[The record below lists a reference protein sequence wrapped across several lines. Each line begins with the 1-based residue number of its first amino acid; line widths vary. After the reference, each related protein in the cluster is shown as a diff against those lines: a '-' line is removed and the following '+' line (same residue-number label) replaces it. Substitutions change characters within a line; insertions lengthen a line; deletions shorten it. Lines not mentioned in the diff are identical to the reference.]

1 MRSFSKRLTRRIV
14 LALMLMM
21 AVVTVFILGVSTSWM
36 VFKTRYYYQALMDVE
51 NETIEKE
58 LYSVE
63 TAIANSIDDVEEH
76 IATPEGMFAALKD
89 ELKNNPQVVGF
100 FAAFEADRYP
110 SQGRWFE
117 PYAVWRDGQIET
129 MQVGSDVH
137 DYFSSEWYQKALQTD
152 SGGYWSEPYFDEE
165 GAKMLVCS
173 YAVPIRDKDGR
184 KIGVFGAD
192 VSLDWLHT
200 QLLQLD
206 VKSNRESTVPIK
218 EDYKDKQII
227 WPYCFIVGRNGT
239 YIAHPEK
246 QRILRDNFF
255 ETMRQMPDS
264 AAHKLLNDMD
274 NGQRDYVKTVIDGV
288 TSYVFYTPLEHT
300 GWSMAIV
307 VPRLNLL
314 VPALAFCIVL
324 LVIITLGLLAVYTIC
339 RITIQRSTLPLKFL
353 AKSAVEVG
361 KGNFN
366 APLPDLRH
374 DDEIRLLRDSFG
386 NMQQSLS
393 QYIDELKTT
402 TAQKTAIESELAIAR
417 DIQLSMLPTEFTDR
431 SDIHIDAMLTPA
443 KAVGGDFYDYF
454 IREKSLY
461 FCVGDVSGKGV
472 PAALVM
478 AMARSAFRLL
488 AESESEPARIVGRMN
503 DRMLRD
509 SDSSFFITF
518 FVGMLDLDTGH
529 LRYCNAGHKAPYILS
544 GELRVKSDGSVVSV
558 LPVER
563 NLPIAAMPDW
573 EFMAQET
580 VLSPGDMLFLYTDG
594 LDEAEDACHQM
605 FGKQR
610 IKEHLQ
616 TMPRHPGTVIER
628 MKQAVSNFV
637 DGSEQ
642 SDDLTM
648 LALQWK
654 N

>member
-21 AVVTVFILGVSTSWM
+21 AVVTVFILGVAISWM
-36 VFKTRYYYQALMDVE
+36 IFKTRYYYQALMDVE

-89 ELKNNPQVVGF
+89 ELKTNPQIVGL

-117 PYAVWRDGQIET
+117 PYAVWRDGQ
-129 MQVGSDVH
+129 
-137 DYFSSEWYQKALQTD
+137 
-152 SGGYWSEPYFDEE
+152 
-165 GAKMLVCS
+165 
-173 YAVPIRDKDGR
+173 
-184 KIGVFGAD
+184 
-192 VSLDWLHT
+192 LHT

-206 VKSNRESTVPIK
+206 VKSNREGTVSIN
-218 EDYKDKQII
+218 EDYKGKKNI

-255 ETMRQMPDS
+255 ETMRQKPDS
-264 AAHKLLNDMD
+264 AAHKLVNDMD
-274 NGQRDYVKTVIDGV
+274 NGQRDYAKTVIDGV

-417 DIQLSMLPTEFTDR
+417 DIQLSMLPTEYTDS

-454 IREKSLY
+454 VREKSLY
-461 FCVGDVSGKGV
+461 FCIGDVSGKGV

-518 FVGMLDLDTGH
+518 FVGILDLDTGH

-616 TMPRHPGTVIER
+616 SMPRHPGTVIEL

-637 DGSEQ
+637 GDSEQ

>member
-1 MRSFSKRLTRRIV
+1 MRSFSKRLTWHIV
-14 LALMLMM
+14 LALMLTM
-21 AVVTVFILGVSTSWM
+21 AVVTAFILGVSISWM
-36 VFKTRYYYQALMDVE
+36 NYKTRYYYQALMDVE
-51 NETIEKE
+51 NETIEKQ

-63 TAIANSIDDVEEH
+63 TTIANSIDDVQEH
-76 IATPEGMFAALKD
+76 IATPEGIFAALKD
-89 ELKNNPQVVGF
+89 ELKCNPQIVGF

-110 SQGRWFE
+110 GQGRWFE
-117 PYAVWRDGQIET
+117 AYAVWRDGQIET
-129 MQVGSDVH
+129 MQVGSDAH

-152 SGGYWSEPYFDEE
+152 SVGYWSEPYFDED
-165 GAKMLVCS
+165 GAKMLICS

-206 VKSNRESTVPIK
+206 VKSNRESTVSMS
-218 EDYKDKQII
+218 ESYKNHKNL
-227 WPYCFIVGRNGT
+227 WSYCFIVGRDGT

-246 QRILRDNFF
+246 HRILRDNFF

-264 AAHKLLNDMD
+264 AAHKLANDMD
-274 NGQRDYVKTVIDGV
+274 TGKRDHVKTVIDGV
-288 TSYVFYTPLEHT
+288 TSYVFYTTLEHT

-314 VPALAFCIVL
+314 VPALAFSMVL
-324 LVIITLGLLAVYTIC
+324 LFIISLGLLAVYAIC
-339 RITIQRSTLPLKFL
+339 RITIRRSTLPLKFL
-353 AKSAVEVG
+353 AKSADDVA

-366 APLPDLRH
+366 APLPSLRH

-393 QYIDELKTT
+393 RYIEELKTT

-417 DIQLSMLPTEFTDR
+417 NIQLSMLPTDFTDC
-431 SDIHIDAMLTPA
+431 SDIHVEAMLTPA

-454 IREKSLY
+454 IHEKTFY

-472 PAALVM
+472 PAALLM

-488 AESESEPARIVGRMN
+488 AESESEPVRIVGRMN
-503 DRMLRD
+503 DQMLRD
-509 SDSSFFITF
+509 SDSSFFITL
-518 FVGMLDLDTGH
+518 FVGMLDLDTGL
-529 LRYCNAGHKAPYILS
+529 LRYCNAGHKAPFVLS
-544 GELRVKSDGSVVSV
+544 GELGSEQTAVSV
-558 LPVER
+558 MPVKR

-573 EFMAQET
+573 EFTAQET
-580 VLSPGDMLFLYTDG
+580 VLSPGDVLFLYTDG
-594 LDEAEDACHQM
+594 LDEAEDALHQM
-605 FGKQR
+605 YGKQR
-610 IKEHLQ
+610 IKEQLQ
-616 TMPRHPGTVIER
+616 TMPRHPATVVER

-637 DGSEQ
+637 GDSEQ
-642 SDDLTM
+642 SDDQTM